1 MANFRLTPRR
11 KPMRQLFHTEDCALS
26 LLCRCCR
33 APVCERRLA
42 RADRLRMQRD
52 LWPAAMT
59 PMGARV
65 QRHLQSFYFPVLS
78 FSRLMGP
85 ARLAGAR
92 ARNSARDRRVPD
104 FESRRFAVVAQHAQS
119 GGVEQEV
126 LAVGRG

>member
-1 MANFRLTPRR
+1 
-11 KPMRQLFHTEDCALS
+11 MRQLFHTEDCALS

-65 QRHLQSFYFPVLS
+65 SKK
-78 FSRLMGP
+78 
-85 ARLAGAR
+85 R
-92 ARNSARDRRVPD
+92 ARGFSDIFNLSIFQCFRSAD
-104 FESRRFAVVAQHAQS
+104 
-119 GGVEQEV
+119 
-126 LAVGRG
+126 